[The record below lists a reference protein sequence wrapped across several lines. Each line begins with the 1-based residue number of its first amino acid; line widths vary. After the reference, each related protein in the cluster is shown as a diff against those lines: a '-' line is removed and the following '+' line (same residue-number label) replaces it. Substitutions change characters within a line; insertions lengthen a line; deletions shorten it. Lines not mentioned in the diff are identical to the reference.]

1 MARSQQVYDTAIA
14 ESVTGFAVLVL
25 FSCFVKQ
32 GIPHSSQILLETL
45 VIVFLIWLAYRT
57 TRYPS
62 SSSTLITFAI
72 KHHQAEKPIQKMVP
86 GGFAEAAT
94 STRQF
99 PEPTISESL
108 REVDWFHFEKL
119 VELIYRHHGFSVR
132 RFGGAK
138 ASGSIELIAESPA
151 EEFVIQ
157 CNPCQKSK
165 AGRQNIR
172 ELLLALN
179 ANKIQKGVLI
189 TLAGCSEGARLSAA
203 EHGIQILDQPD
214 LIETLDKSGLI
225 GSEQLAILFSDKRI
239 FCPQCENE
247 LVLKM
252 AHLRGNQLWECSNFP
267 GCKYTLIRE
276 A

>member
-1 MARSQQVYDTAIA
+1 MARRQQVYDTAIA
-14 ESVTGFAVLVL
+14 ESVTGFAVFVL

-32 GIPHSSQILLETL
+32 GIPHSSQILLEIL

-62 SSSTLITFAI
+62 SSAIRESFAL
-72 KHHQAEKPIQKMVP
+72 KCHQNEKSVQNTVP
-86 GGFAEAAT
+86 AVFAEAIPD
-94 STRQF
+94 TRQV
-99 PEPTISESL
+99 PELTISENL
-108 REVDWFHFEKL
+108 QCVDWFHFEKL

-138 ASGSIELIAESPA
+138 ADGSVELIAESPA
-151 EEFVIQ
+151 EEFVVQ
-157 CNPCQKSK
+157 CNPCQKAK
-165 AGRQNIR
+165 VGRQQIR
-172 ELLLALN
+172 ELLNALS
-179 ANKIQKGVLI
+179 ANKIQKGILI
-189 TLAGCSEGARLSAA
+189 TLAGCSEGARLSAG
-203 EHGIQILDQPD
+203 EHGIRILNQSD
-214 LIETLDKSGLI
+214 LIETLEKSGLI
-225 GSEQLAILFSDKRI
+225 GSEQLAILFSDNRI